1 MNFSKLIERIRL
13 LLTTPK
19 TEWPAI
25 AAEPAT
31 VKSLYTGYI
40 MILAAIPAVCTF
52 LKMALIGSSFFG
64 LGVFHASVSAAI
76 GSMLMSYVLS
86 LIGVFVL
93 ALIIDALAPTFDGQK
108 SRVQALKTAAYSYT
122 AAWVAGLGML
132 LPWLGILIA
141 IVGAIYSVYLLYL
154 GLPHTM
160 KSPPEK
166 AAGYTAVTVV
176 VAIVLSW
183 VITLV
188 TAGIVGTAALS
199 HIGMAGSSIS
209 RPDSGHFDKD
219 SRLGKLEAWS
229 QKMEEAGK
237 KMDAAQ
243 KSGTQ
248 QEQGQALGEV
258 MGAVFGGGAVAE
270 ALAPDRLKSFVP
282 DKLNGLARTE
292 VSAERN
298 NAIGMQISAAHGNY
312 SDDAGHNLRV
322 EITDAGGAS
331 GFMALAGWAN
341 VESETE
347 RANGYERTRKIDGR
361 MVHEEWN
368 NHSDGGGNGEYST
381 TLADRFMV
389 KVSGDAG
396 SIDELKSALGSLNL
410 AGLEALKGEGV
421 KQN

>member
-1 MNFSKLIERIRL
+1 M
-13 LLTTPK
+13 
-19 TEWPAI
+19 
-25 AAEPAT
+25 
-31 VKSLYTGYI
+31 
-40 MILAAIPAVCTF
+40 
-52 LKMALIGSSFFG
+52 
-64 LGVFHASVSAAI
+64 
-76 GSMLMSYVLS
+76 
-86 LIGVFVL
+86 
-93 ALIIDALAPTFDGQK
+93 
-108 SRVQALKTAAYSYT
+108 
-122 AAWVAGLGML
+122 
-132 LPWLGILIA
+132 
-141 IVGAIYSVYLLYL
+141 
-154 GLPHTM
+154 
-160 KSPPEK
+160 
-166 AAGYTAVTVV
+166 
-176 VAIVLSW
+176 
-183 VITLV
+183 
-188 TAGIVGTAALS
+188 
-199 HIGMAGSSIS
+199 
-209 RPDSGHFDKD
+209 
-219 SRLGKLEAWS
+219 EA
-229 QKMEEAGK
+229 AGK
-237 KMDAAQ
+237 KMEAAQ

-248 QEQGQALGEV
+248 QEQSQALGDV

-298 NAIGMQISAAHGNY
+298 NAMGMQISAAHGNY
-312 SDDAGHNLRV
+312 SDAAGHNLRL

-347 RANGYERTRKIDGR
+347 RTNGYERTRKVDGR

-368 NHSDGGGNGEYST
+368 NRSEGGGNGEYST